1 MGTSEIFSLSL
12 PTFLRIPIEFLLG
25 IFSLRK
31 IYHASISRN
40 LNIYDAIIDVMNID
54 VQTNRREMLK
64 IPKSGACM
72 IIANHPYGCVEGI
85 AIMKTLSAFRDD
97 VKIVATR
104 LLDCVPEFSESMI
117 FVDTNESEC
126 SRTLNSLAL
135 KSSIDWLRSGGMII
149 VFPAGEVS
157 LYSFKSKSVE
167 DKEWH
172 STFLSIALKTRAT
185 IIPAFI
191 HGSNSAIFQVV
202 GLMNRKLKLLLL
214 INEFLRKRNTSLKIS
229 FGKPISDRNILGK
242 SLDEVMDFVRKRV
255 YLLQHKSDEVLTNSD
270 FHLTVGESIAEP
282 VSKHLLQANIDQ
294 LDKNILLTHG
304 EFTVY
309 FAQYDELPYCILEL
323 GRLRELSFRLA
334 GEGTGKPTDSDIY
347 DMYYVHIF
355 IWDKQKNEIV
365 GAYRIGKTNEILS
378 QHGIEGLYT
387 STLFDIDNSV
397 AEVLNYSL
405 ELGRSFV
412 HPEYQKSY
420 LPLLLLWKGI
430 AAYIAKHPQY
440 RFLFGAV
447 SISSEFTVLS
457 KAIIVHYLQGNYSCT
472 DSCFDAIRGKNTKS
486 LHTMKETY
494 KDFVVKNNPE
504 SLEDLHDIVVNLE
517 SDGNGLPP
525 LVKHYIKLGGK
536 FAAFSIDSTFN
547 NCIDALVIVDLMDT
561 ETTILRKYMSEQ
573 TQVYYSYHKD
583 ETTNNMN

>member
-64 IPKSGACM
+64 IPKAGACM

-202 GLMNRKLKLLLL
+202 GLMNSKLKLLLL

-334 GEGTGKPTDSDIY
+334 GEGTGKPSDSDSY
-347 DMYYVHIF
+347 DMYYIHIF
-355 IWDKQKNEIV
+355 IWDKQKKEIV
-365 GAYRIGKTNEILS
+365 GAYRLGKTNEILS
-378 QHGIEGLYT
+378 QYGIKGLYT
-387 STLFDIDNSV
+387 STLFDIDKSV
-397 AEVLNYSL
+397 FEVMNNSL

-420 LPLLLLWKGI
+420 IPLLLLWKGI
-430 AAYIAKHPQY
+430 AVYIAKNPQY

-447 SISSEFTVLS
+447 SISSEYSDLS
-457 KAIIVHYLQGNYSCT
+457 KAVMVHYLQSIYSCVDT
-472 DSCFDAIRGKNTKS
+472 CFEAIRGKHTKS
-486 LHTMKETY
+486 LQFMKETY
-494 KDFVVKNNPE
+494 REFLIKNYPE

-517 SDGNGLPP
+517 SDGIGIPP

-536 FAAFSIDSTFN
+536 FAAFSIDSAFN

-561 ETTILRKYMSEQ
+561 ETTILRKYMSEH
-573 TQVYYSYHKD
+573 TQVYYSFHKD
-583 ETTNNMN
+583 ETANKMN